1 MVKLAFEFSRG
12 SSGQRRTTMDKNA
25 PAHLLSVTDESP
37 RNVAS
42 YRLRRFLEKG
52 CWVAAFLVPI
62 RLSLTY
68 IALIPLICVAVFML
82 RRERISN
89 LFPPH
94 TAKVIAPLSFFL
106 LCILIS
112 SLTGVAPARSVSSLL
127 SLLFFSL
134 TLPVF
139 FHYASPRHVL
149 LAIIA
154 GQTISALHSTLEAMF
169 PGSIPHLFVGK
180 VSESGQLAVTIPILA
195 GTMLAISREW
205 VTENL
210 ATQRESTHLTKLVFL
225 GGVVSLVALI
235 GLSFR
240 DALELPLWVVLA
252 LVTSILLMAGGSA
265 LFYRYRTSSAK
276 LLVTLGVVCAPLLL
290 NALLVNLKRGP
301 WIGVIVAALV
311 FCSFFAR
318 RFIAVVVMATI
329 AASVFITPVRE
340 RIAHSYDHFTISGGR
355 STIWRIGAELVSEYP
370 LGIGYHNSGI
380 LRQFAPEIPPELKHF
395 HNNIL
400 NITAESGWLAGLV
413 FLWFI
418 LSTCRFCLR
427 QKASPILV
435 AFGCAVLSWQ
445 VAGLVEYNFGDS
457 EITLLIWIALGLALR
472 MTTDASTANTSAIE

>member
-1 MVKLAFEFSRG
+1 M
-12 SSGQRRTTMDKNA
+12 
-25 PAHLLSVTDESP
+25 PAHPPSVTDESP
-37 RNVAS
+37 SNSAS
-42 YRLRRFLEKG
+42 RRAFQLLEKG

-68 IALIPLICVAVFML
+68 IALIPLICGAVFTL
-82 RRERISN
+82 RRKPISI

-94 TAKVIAPLSFFL
+94 TAKMIAPLAFFL
-106 LCILIS
+106 LCISIS
-112 SLTGVAPARSVSSLL
+112 ALTGVAPARSVSSLI

-139 FHYASPRHVL
+139 FHYASPRPVL

-154 GQTISALHSTLEAMF
+154 GQTVSALHSTLEAIF

-180 VSESGQLAVTIPILA
+180 VTESGQLAVTIPILA

-205 VTENL
+205 VAENQS
-210 ATQRESTHLTKLVFL
+210 TSRDSTHVTKLLFL
-225 GGVVSLVALI
+225 AGLVSLVALI

-240 DALELPLWVVLA
+240 DALEIPPWVVLS
-252 LVTSILLMAGGSA
+252 LVTSLLVVVGGSA
-265 LFYRYRTSSAK
+265 LFSRYRTSNTK
-276 LLVTLGVVCAPLLL
+276 QLVLLGIVCAPLLL
-290 NALLVNLKRGP
+290 NAILVNLKRGP
-301 WIGVIVAALV
+301 WIGVIVASIV

-318 RFIAVVVMATI
+318 RFIGLVVVGAVT
-329 AASVFITPVRE
+329 ASVFITPVRE
-340 RIAHSYDHFTISGGR
+340 RIFHSYDHFTISGGR
-355 STIWRIGAELVSEYP
+355 STIWRIGAELASEYP

-400 NITAESGWLAGLV
+400 NITAESGWLAGLI

-427 QKASPILV
+427 QKTSPILV

-457 EITLLIWIALGLALR
+457 EITLLIWIALGLALQ
-472 MTTDASTANTSAIE
+472 MTTNESTASASNIG

>member
-1 MVKLAFEFSRG
+1 
-12 SSGQRRTTMDKNA
+12 MDKNA
-25 PAHLLSVTDESP
+25 PAHLLSATDESP
-37 RNVAS
+37 PTVAS
-42 YRLRRFLEKG
+42 HRALRLLEKG

-68 IALIPLICVAVFML
+68 IALIPLICGAIFTL

-94 TAKVIAPLSFFL
+94 TAKIIAPLSFFL
-106 LCILIS
+106 LCISIS
-112 SLTGVAPARSVSSLL
+112 ALTGVAPGRSVSSLL

-139 FHYASPRHVL
+139 FRYASPRPVL
-149 LAIIA
+149 LAVIA
-154 GQTISALHSTLEAMF
+154 GQTVSALHSTLEAIF

-180 VSESGQLAVTIPILA
+180 VTESGQLAVTIPILA
-195 GTMLAISREW
+195 GIMLAISREL
-205 VTENL
+205 VM
-210 ATQRESTHLTKLVFL
+210 ESQPTSRDSARLTKLLFPAGL
-225 GGVVSLVALI
+225 VSLMALI

-240 DALELPLWVVLA
+240 EALEMPQGAVLA
-252 LVTSILLMAGGSA
+252 LVTIILLVAAGGV
-265 LFYRYRTSSAK
+265 LFSRYQTSNTK
-276 LLVTLGVVCAPLLL
+276 LLVTLGVMCAPLLL

-301 WIGVIVAALV
+301 WIGVIVASMV

-318 RFIAVVVMATI
+318 RFIGLVIVAAVT
-329 AASVFITPVRE
+329 ASVFITPVRE
-340 RIAHSYDHFTISGGR
+340 RIVHSYDHFTISGGR
-355 STIWRIGAELVSEYP
+355 STIWRIGAELASEYP

-400 NITAESGWLAGLV
+400 NITAESGWLAGLI

-418 LSTCRFCLR
+418 LSTCRFCLG
-427 QKASPILV
+427 QKASPTLV

-472 MTTDASTANTSAIE
+472 MTTDESKASASNVR